1 MEKEYLSEEKYQ
13 KISKKLFSLGVG
25 IIILGV
31 VVTLIV
37 TVPKIFSRTRDNR
50 ADLQQQLS
58 QLKPQLER
66 RYEELKSNGV
76 SESMDYK
83 DKDGYE
89 MFLIDTALD
98 PTFDTCESSTRYS
111 DNDTTREYCKVKA
124 QLYNLD
130 DPFERYEDRGF
141 AIGILMP
148 AIAIGLMLIFMSK
161 RREIAAFQAQ
171 QVMPVAKE
179 GIEKMAPTAGV
190 VAKEISKGIKEG
202 LNEDSEFAD

>member
-1 MEKEYLSEEKYQ
+1 MEKEYLNEEKYQ

-76 SESMDYK
+76 RESMDYK

-98 PTFDTCESSTRYS
+98 PTSDTWP
-111 DNDTTREYCKVKA
+111 K
-124 QLYNLD
+124 
-130 DPFERYEDRGF
+130 
-141 AIGILMP
+141 P
-148 AIAIGLMLIFMSK
+148 A
-161 RREIAAFQAQ
+161 
-171 QVMPVAKE
+171 
-179 GIEKMAPTAGV
+179 
-190 VAKEISKGIKEG
+190 
-202 LNEDSEFAD
+202 EF